1 MLSEKSVKK
10 FVFNTMLLD
19 DDFDQLETRG
29 IHVGRA
35 PKTATV
41 VRVFDGDFS
50 PRLIGEAENM
60 AEVFKAFYCIENA
73 ARELITDRLAERY
86 KANWWN
92 EKVAKTIRDKVT
104 SLKAKEA
111 KDTYHVARSTT
122 DIGYTLFGALSK
134 IIVANWDDFSDL
146 FPDQHWV
153 SSRFNDLE
161 KSRNIIMHTGVL
173 PQDEIDRVEQISRD
187 WIRQVG

>member
-1 MLSEKSVKK
+1 MKK

-19 DDFDQLETRG
+19 DDFEQLEKSG
-29 IHVGRA
+29 LHVGRA
-35 PKTATV
+35 PKTSTV
-41 VRVFDGDFS
+41 VRVFEGDFS
-50 PRLIGEAENM
+50 PRLLGEANQM
-60 AEVFKAFYCIENA
+60 GEVFKAFYCIENA
-73 ARELITDRLAERY
+73 ARELITDRLAERHGST
-86 KANWWN
+86 WWQDKVAGTIR
-92 EKVAKTIRDKVT
+92 EKVD
-104 SLKAKEA
+104 SLKQKEA

-173 PQDEIDRVEQISRD
+173 PQIEVERVEQISRD